1 MLCVNSLSDAVTAS
15 ADEATRS
22 STRLAGGIANSGIAP
37 VKPRYHDGVF
47 VIQKTQGILYPC
59 V

>member
-1 MLCVNSLSDAVTAS
+1 MLCVNFLSDAVTAS

-22 STRLAGGIANSGIAP
+22 STRIAGGIAASGIAP
-37 VKPRYHDGVF
+37 IEPHYHDGVF